1 MIRVILNND
10 TDIEING
17 VPVTLPRD
25 THVLFHVDSMSHVAE
40 LCNAA
45 KIRIDLSHK
54 DGDEMVTYGAAGKE
68 IRTPIEDEYIDE
80 QPIEDVPDDEK
91 RPDGTPCNTY
101 TEAEAKAHIKKGKK
115 K

>member
-1 MIRVILNND
+1 MTRVILNND
-10 TDIEING
+10 TDIHING
-17 VPVTLPRD
+17 VLVTLPRD
-25 THVLFHVDSMSHVAE
+25 THVLFHVDSMAHVAE

-68 IRTPIEDEYIDE
+68 IRVPLDEL
-80 QPIEDVPDDEK
+80 
-91 RPDGTPCNTY
+91 RPDGTPCDTY
-101 TEAEAKAHIKKGKK
+101 TEAEAKSHIAKPKKAVKK

>member
-1 MIRVILNND
+1 MTRVILNND

-25 THVLFHVDSMSHVAE
+25 THVLFHVDSVAHVAE

-45 KIRIDLSHK
+45 KIPIDLSHK

-68 IRTPIEDEYIDE
+68 IRTPLEDEYIDE
-80 QPIEDVPDDEK
+80 QPIPDDEK